1 MNIMCVIPQ
10 SHANVDGFDVRIQDE
25 DENKIFEH
33 QYVYGYDASHSR
45 EWAEKAHKDVENSIK
60 YNWQNKYSEK
70 PFVTDILVELV
81 NKNNVEKI
89 IVTAGK
95 YVFSGKPMSDSDV
108 ETFIKDYITPNAQLS
123 ELYKEV

>member
-1 MNIMCVIPQ
+1 MKIMFFIHQ
-10 SHANVDGFDVRIQDE
+10 SHDKVDGFDVRIQDE

-33 QYVYGYDASHSR
+33 QYVYGYDASHSK
-45 EWAEKAHKDVENSIK
+45 EWAEKAHKDHEDSIK
-60 YNWQNKYSEK
+60 YKWSNKYDEK

-95 YVFSGKPMSDSDV
+95 YVFSGKPMSDTDV
-108 ETFIKDYITPNAQLS
+108 DTFIKDYISSNGQLS
-123 ELYKEV
+123 ALQEG

>member
-1 MNIMCVIPQ
+1 MNIMCIIPQ
-10 SHANVDGFDVRIQDE
+10 SHANVDGFDIRIQDE

-33 QYVYGYDASHSR
+33 QYTYGYDASHSK
-45 EWAEKAHKDVENSIK
+45 ELAEKAHKDHEDSIK
-60 YNWQNKYSEK
+60 YNWSNEYDEK

-95 YVFSGKPMSDSDV
+95 YVFSGKPMTDMNVD
-108 ETFIKDYITPNAQLS
+108 TFIKDYINSNSQLVKLLQG
-123 ELYKEV
+123 E

>member
-33 QYVYGYDASHSR
+33 QYMYGYNASHSR

-81 NKNNVEKI
+81 NKHNVEKI

-95 YVFSGKPMSDSDV
+95 YVFNGQPMSSGDV
-108 ETFIKDYITPNAQLS
+108 DQFISDYIDGNAQLA
-123 ELYKEV
+123 ELK

>member
-1 MNIMCVIPQ
+1 MNVMCVIPQ

-25 DENKIFEH
+25 NENKIFEH
-33 QYVYGYDASHSR
+33 QYVYGYDASHSK

-89 IVTAGK
+89 MVTAGK
-95 YVFSGKPMSDSDV
+95 YIFSGKPMTDADV
-108 ETFIKDYITPNAQLS
+108 DTFIKDYINSNNQLL
-123 ELYKEV
+123 ELLQER

>member
-10 SHANVDGFDVRIQDE
+10 SHANVDGFNVRIQDE

-33 QYVYGYDASHSR
+33 QYAYGYDASHSR
-45 EWAEKAHKDVENSIK
+45 EWAEKAHKDHENSIK
-60 YNWQNKYSEK
+60 YKWENKYDEK

-81 NKNNVEKI
+81 NKHNVEKI

-95 YVFSGKPMSDSDV
+95 YVFSGKPMTDGDV
-108 ETFIKDYITPNAQLS
+108 DQFIKDYIELNTQLA
-123 ELYKEV
+123 ELIKEA

>member
-33 QYVYGYDASHSR
+33 QYMYGYDASHSR
-45 EWAEKAHKDVENSIK
+45 ANAEAAHKDVENSIK
-60 YNWQNKYSEK
+60 YKWQNKYNEK
-70 PFVTDILVELV
+70 PFVTDILVKLV
-81 NKNNVEKI
+81 NKHNVEKI

-95 YVFSGKPMSDSDV
+95 YVFSGKPMSNGDV
-108 ETFIKDYITPNAQLS
+108 DQFINDYIIQNAQLS
-123 ELYKEV
+123 ELKES